1 MIVPVKKAQLFV
13 FNNQKEKTLKLLQ
26 RHAFFMLTDN
36 HHTNN
41 VVDEKLE
48 KVGKV
53 IELLKPYTIKS
64 FGPEFIEI
72 DEKSFE
78 TINEK
83 TLLSIDEVLA
93 LGDKLNENNE
103 KLKAIRAKIELI
115 EPYYD
120 LDIPISQIRKINTV
134 DATFGS
140 IDLKQAPKFEEAL
153 NQFGSQFEVYEKGNK
168 LRHYVVLNLKQKA
181 LLKEIKVSGLNQE
194 LKPKQD
200 LLTKLEELNLKI
212 QKFEDEKKQALQI
225 LNQLGKSSNT
235 SKKVINESVIHEI
248 NALSLEK
255 SKLKDDIKSLYEAIK
270 ALEPFSS
277 LDLTLQQVKTLKLVE
292 TKFGRMRLKSKNL
305 EALMHNKD
313 FEVTLFDASKT
324 HQYLSI
330 SYLKDRR
337 DELLNKIVE
346 FESIE
351 FDYKDLKVSDLIT
364 EKKALINI
372 NEKRL
377 VEIDDELKS
386 FKPHVDDIAKLTS
399 IHNVLKGYIL

>member
-1 MIVPVKKAQLFV
+1 
-13 FNNQKEKTLKLLQ
+13 
-26 RHAFFMLTDN
+26 
-36 HHTNN
+36 
-41 VVDEKLE
+41 
-48 KVGKV
+48 
-53 IELLKPYTIKS
+53 
-64 FGPEFIEI
+64 
-72 DEKSFE
+72 
-78 TINEK
+78 
-83 TLLSIDEVLA
+83 
-93 LGDKLNENNE
+93 
-103 KLKAIRAKIELI
+103 
-115 EPYYD
+115 
-120 LDIPISQIRKINTV
+120 
-134 DATFGS
+134 
-140 IDLKQAPKFEEAL
+140 
-153 NQFGSQFEVYEKGNK
+153 
-168 LRHYVVLNLKQKA
+168 VVLNLKQKA

-212 QKFEDEKKQALQI
+212 QKFEDQKKQALQI

-235 SKKVINESVIHEI
+235 KNKVINESVIHEI

-313 FEVTLFDASKT
+313 FEVTLFDATKT

-399 IHNVLKGYIL
+399 MHNVLKGYILQIIETVSQDEIFKAFKLKLMELLQLSYVKIFVEDSKEDTLSIKVHLNQQDLFRVIVTDNRFEVAEIPNYVQNTALIMEGYSNEVHLLLIEISEIESNLSRIAETINDYKIL